1 MENLHSFMK
10 IIDRIELFIKPIIF
24 TKSEWQ
30 VMVKECFAS
39 NLIFFSFLVFFLIL
53 FYF

>member
-24 TKSEWQ
+24 TDSEWQ
-30 VMVKECFAS
+30 VMVKECFAG
-39 NLIFFSFLVFFLIL
+39 NLILKNCEQVCISF
-53 FYF
+53 